1 MALVIGVDIGGTFTD
16 AFASDGGSRIFSA
29 KVPSTPTDLLVGF
42 LDVIDALAVT
52 ASLTTAELLAEASYI
67 THGTTS
73 SLNAL
78 VTGDVPDV
86 GFLTTRGHVDALY
99 IMNLEGRY
107 AGLGADYLMNTPAG
121 KKPAPLVARKF
132 AREIDE
138 RMDVSGHVVVGL
150 HEDMVRTAVQELL
163 DLGVVD
169 FAVSYLWSFKN
180 GVHERRTREI
190 ILELAPDAKVSLSC
204 EISPRIG
211 EYARNVTTIM
221 NAQVT
226 SRLERYLTPLTGK
239 LRERGFTGP
248 LLIMQGSGGCTSV
261 AGATR
266 NSIATI
272 GSVLTGG
279 VSGCSHLGRE
289 LGHKKII
296 SADMGGTTFLAGLV
310 VDGEPVSG
318 TSTIL
323 NQFRINTPMVK
334 VRTIGSGGGAIAWLD
349 DGGNLRVGP
358 RSAGASPGPA
368 CYGQGGTD
376 PTITDADVVLGII
389 NPDYFLGS
397 RKTLDAGLSRKAIEE
412 QIANPLG
419 ISVEDAAA
427 AIYAIA
433 NAQAADLV
441 RHAVLE
447 AGEDPRDF
455 VIYAFGGAGPAH
467 VASCATDLG
476 ITETVVPLGSTAA
489 TFSAY
494 GLAASQVILTAEMS
508 RPAVF
513 PPNVDDVNAIY
524 RSLQDDLDEQ
534 LKSQNVT
541 FASVEIRREADL
553 RYPLQMA
560 ELETPVASG
569 ELDESDLTSVRVAF
583 ENLYDRQFGEGAG
596 FKDAGVQIVSYR
608 AFAIG
613 TLPVQPNLPEV
624 PLGVRSARP
633 RSYRNVRID
642 PREGWV
648 NTPIFRYDDLWRDSV
663 IVGPAIVEAET
674 TTVVVPNGTAGTV
687 DRLGNLVIR
696 PAESTK

>member
-1 MALVIGVDIGGTFTD
+1 
-16 AFASDGGSRIFSA
+16 
-29 KVPSTPTDLLVGF
+29 
-42 LDVIDALAVT
+42 
-52 ASLTTAELLAEASYI
+52 
-67 THGTTS
+67 
-73 SLNAL
+73 
-78 VTGDVPDV
+78 
-86 GFLTTRGHVDALY
+86 
-99 IMNLEGRY
+99 
-107 AGLGADYLMNTPAG
+107 
-121 KKPAPLVARKF
+121 
-132 AREIDE
+132 
-138 RMDVSGHVVVGL
+138 
-150 HEDMVRTAVQELL
+150 
-163 DLGVVD
+163 
-169 FAVSYLWSFKN
+169 
-180 GVHERRTREI
+180 
-190 ILELAPDAKVSLSC
+190 
-204 EISPRIG
+204 
-211 EYARNVTTIM
+211 
-221 NAQVT
+221 
-226 SRLERYLTPLTGK
+226 
-239 LRERGFTGP
+239 
-248 LLIMQGSGGCTSV
+248 MQGSGGCTSV

-279 VSGCSHLGRE
+279 VSGCAHLGRE

-334 VRTIGSGGGAIAWLD
+334 VRTIGSGGGAVAWLD

-368 CYGQGGTD
+368 CYGQGGTE
-376 PTITDADVVLGII
+376 PTITDSDVVLGII

-397 RKTLDAGLSRKAIEE
+397 RKRLDASLSRKAIEE
-412 QIANPLG
+412 QIALPLG

-467 VASCATDLG
+467 VASCAADLG

-513 PPNVDDVNAIY
+513 PPDADDVNAIY
-524 RSLQDDLDEQ
+524 RSLQEDLDEQ
-534 LKSQNVT
+534 LKSQKVT

-560 ELETPVASG
+560 ELETPVPSG
-569 ELDESDLTSVRVAF
+569 ELDDSDLTSVRSAF
-583 ENLYDRQFGEGAG
+583 EMLYDRQFGEGAG

-624 PLGVRSARP
+624 ERGVRSARP

-642 PREGWV
+642 PRDGWV
-648 NTPIFRYDDLWRDSV
+648 NTPIYRYDDLRRDSV